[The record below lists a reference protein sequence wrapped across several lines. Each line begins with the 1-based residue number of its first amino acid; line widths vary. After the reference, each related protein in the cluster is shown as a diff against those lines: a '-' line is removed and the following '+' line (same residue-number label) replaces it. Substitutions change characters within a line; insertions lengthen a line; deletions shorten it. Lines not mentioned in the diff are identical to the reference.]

1 MMRSMLMPIVMV
13 AGFAISATGSG
24 AALTTTGVQDSTADR
39 PPQQPAP
46 TRPSRAAPPL
56 VAVARVRTPFRFG
69 GTPPALRWGETPPP
83 TPPPV
88 PVVERP
94 RLVLTGIVWD
104 RHPLALI
111 EGIPGTEQ
119 AASLGMGAQLNGFRI
134 TRIEPTHVTIAGQ
147 DTTWHLEVRNPW
159 P

>member
-13 AGFAISATGSG
+13 AGLAISVTASK
-24 AALTTTGVQDSTADR
+24 AAPLTTGFQDTNADR
-39 PPQQPAP
+39 PTQQSAS
-46 TRPSRAAPPL
+46 TRSSRAAPSL

-69 GTPPALRWGETPPP
+69 GTPPAVRWGETP
-83 TPPPV
+83 PPPV

-119 AASLGMGAQLNGFRI
+119 AASLGVGAQLNGFRI
-134 TRIEPTHVTIAGQ
+134 TRIEPSHVTIAGQ
-147 DTTWHLEVRNPW
+147 DTTWRLEVRNPW

>member
-1 MMRSMLMPIVMV
+1 MMRQVLMPIVVV
-13 AGFAISATGSG
+13 AGFAISATASG
-24 AALTTTGVQDSTADR
+24 FALTTTGVQDNTADR
-39 PPQQPAP
+39 PPQQSAP
-46 TRPSRAAPPL
+46 TRPKRAAPPL
-56 VAVARVRTPFRFG
+56 IAVARARTPFRFG
-69 GTPPALRWGETPPP
+69 GTPPAVRWGETP
-83 TPPPV
+83 PPPV

-119 AASLGMGAQLNGFRI
+119 AASLGVGAQLNGFRI
-134 TRIEPTHVTIAGQ
+134 TRIEPSHVTIAGQ
-147 DTTWHLEVRNPW
+147 DTTWRLEVRNPW